1 MIVEYFTYN
10 QLPQCQRTKYFNIV
24 IYNKKYLTYFNKYKK
39 LIKNN
44 KINKNK
50 YIKNIRNLGIINDTP
65 YFYIFSNNFHMQILF
80 LYKYMQ

>member
-24 IYNKKYLTYFNKYKK
+24 IYNNRKIKYLTYFNKYKK

-44 KINKNK
+44 KVNKNK
-50 YIKNIRNLGIINDTP
+50 YINAVIKYIKPPAPNIP
-65 YFYIFSNNFHMQILF
+65 SPAP
-80 LYKYMQ
+80 